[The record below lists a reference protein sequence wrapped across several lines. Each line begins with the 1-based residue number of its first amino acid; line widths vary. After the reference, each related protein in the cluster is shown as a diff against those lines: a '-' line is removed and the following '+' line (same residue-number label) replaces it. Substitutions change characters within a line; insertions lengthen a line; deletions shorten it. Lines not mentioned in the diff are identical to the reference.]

1 MAMNAAEKSG
11 DRLFRLAGEDAP
23 VPVAAAFAAL
33 GFLLATVASAQF
45 MNEWVAPP
53 PPAAERAAAPSAPPE
68 GQETKPAPNVPPP
81 AATPDPRPK
90 SPRPKSPRR
99 RRPARRRRL
108 LLRRRSRRRPPQP
121 RLRPLPRPPRL
132 QSWPRPPRRRL
143 PRRLLPP
150 RPPPF
155 PPRPP
160 LLRPRPRTAV
170 CLPVVA
176 IAFDLNSARLKD
188 TGLDD
193 RAAPLRDWLLAHK
206 EAVLSVEGHADAS
219 GPEAFNVLLSYK
231 RAEKV
236 AAWLAQFGAPAAQIA
251 TRAAGTRP
259 PAHWTADM
267 QNNRQVILQIEGV
280 AVCREGAAP
289 AGEP

>member
-45 MNEWVAPP
+45 MNEWVRRRRRPQRNARPRLPLRRKARRQSRRRTFPRPP
-53 PPAAERAAAPSAPPE
+53 
-68 GQETKPAPNVPPP
+68 
-81 AATPDPRPK
+81 PRPK

-150 RPPPF
+150 RPPPLR
-155 PPRPP
+155 PRPP
-160 LLRPRPRTAV
+160 LLPATPAPAI